1 MEKIWHYESGNE
13 TVYEKMK
20 NAKIGQIYHIPIVS
34 KRTGEWLSY
43 NVFKKIADRT
53 WKMIYYSQ
61 KSGKAFEEVEIKL
74 KVKK

>member
-34 KRTGEWLSY
+34 KRTG
-43 NVFKKIADRT
+43 D
-53 WKMIYYSQ
+53 
-61 KSGKAFEEVEIKL
+61 
-74 KVKK
+74 